1 MHEMIRYI
9 FSSLEATERTIRNQA
24 KFNRSIAMFAVIAS
38 AYAVLQTKKIQN
50 LEKEI
55 IVLKKKEEIE

>member
-55 IVLKKKEEIE
+55 IELKKKEEIE

>member
-38 AYAVLQTKKIQN
+38 AYAVLQTKKIQD

-55 IVLKKKEEIE
+55 IELKKKEEIE